1 MPVVGYLELSVQSA
15 LAVSSNIQIQ
25 HLNAICSLL
34 IYAIKNR
41 RAVDPKLVQFIA
53 GGLMNI
59 AEQTLNEQS
68 TDFCFYCIDVIKALD
83 LPPDKDFY
91 LLQARANRT
100 FGRKEAALAAY
111 QKALD
116 LS

>member
-1 MPVVGYLELSVQSA
+1 
-15 LAVSSNIQIQ
+15 
-25 HLNAICSLL
+25 
-34 IYAIKNR
+34 
-41 RAVDPKLVQFIA
+41 
-53 GGLMNI
+53 MNI
-59 AEQTLNEQS
+59 AEQTLNEQNA
-68 TDFCFYCIDVIKALD
+68 DFCFYCIDVIKALD